1 MCLVVL
7 GEGSQTSHSL
17 MCIQALMLWGA
28 VQAKTFEQ
36 EFIEAAMQ
44 SDALNDDLSLT
55 EYPMFVKRMW
65 REVQAKRE
73 RDARLCMAEKCEC
86 RGGMR

>member
-1 MCLVVL
+1 
-7 GEGSQTSHSL
+7 

-44 SDALNDDLSLT
+44 SDATGKVWKPVSSLCSLLLSSG
-55 EYPMFVKRMW
+55 EM
-65 REVQAKRE
+65 
-73 RDARLCMAEKCEC
+73 
-86 RGGMR
+86 

>member
-44 SDALNDDLSLT
+44 SDATGKVWKPVSSLCSLLLSSG
-55 EYPMFVKRMW
+55 EM
-65 REVQAKRE
+65 
-73 RDARLCMAEKCEC
+73 
-86 RGGMR
+86 